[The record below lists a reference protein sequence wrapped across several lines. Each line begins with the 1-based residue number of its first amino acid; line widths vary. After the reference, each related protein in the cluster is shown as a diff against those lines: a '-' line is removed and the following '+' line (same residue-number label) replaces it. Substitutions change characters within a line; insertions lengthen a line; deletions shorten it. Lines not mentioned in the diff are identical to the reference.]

1 MYDVANVRSSV
12 SSLHKQTQLDA
23 YSKVHV
29 DVTDELFYE
38 AGNDTGRMLTVS
50 CPWGTQA
57 TADRILA
64 RIRGYQHQPYTAT
77 GAYIDPATEIGDAFN
92 SGSVYGGV
100 LTKNVSVGPLYV
112 AEISAPGEESI
123 NYKYEYKSSTQ
134 RQIERNYAE
143 MHATFKVQADLIAAE
158 VGAREEQGRELTA
171 AITVQAD
178 RITQEVTDRQSATE
192 ALSSQITQQA
202 GEISAKVSK
211 NGGGSSFSWSLLDS
225 YMAWYANGSEI
236 VRFDSSGAAIKGRIE
251 ALSGKI
257 GGFDIQSNYLS
268 YNGQTWG
275 GTNTWGIYI
284 GPEGIQLGNSF
295 KVDAAGNLSA
305 ASGTFTGAVLAG
317 SIQYGG
323 WAGTLDGA
331 GLTSNSV
338 AGGYGGP
345 LQLGTVSTST
355 LTNGVN
361 TSLSYA
367 DFANGVFNGWNTA
380 NAIGA
385 NRMYLA
391 GKALGTET
399 ITYKDANGNT
409 RTAKIVSW
417 RD

>member
-12 SSLHKQTQLDA
+12 ASLHKQTQLDA

-38 AGNDTGRMLTVS
+38 AGDDTGRMLTVS

-100 LTKNVSVGPLYV
+100 LTKNVSVGPLLV

-123 NYKYEYKSSTQ
+123 NYKYEYKSPTQ

-295 KVDAAGNLSA
+295 KVDSAGNLSA

-345 LQLGTVSTST
+345 IQSGTVSTST
-355 LTNGVN
+355 LTSGVN
-361 TSLSYA
+361 TSLGYA
-367 DFANGVFNGWNTA
+367 NFAKDVFNGISSATYVKCGWLLMSGYRLGPMNLYYTNSQGKAATA
-380 NAIGA
+380 VVIGA
-385 NRMYLA
+385 F
-391 GKALGTET
+391 
-399 ITYKDANGNT
+399 
-409 RTAKIVSW
+409 
-417 RD
+417 

>member
-1 MYDVANVRSSV
+1 MYDVANVRSNV
-12 SSLHKQTQLDA
+12 ASLHKQTQLDA

-38 AGNDTGRMLTVS
+38 AGDDTGRMLTVS

-158 VGAREEQGRELTA
+158 VDAREEQGRELTA

-192 ALSSQITQQA
+192 ALSSQIIQQA

-275 GTNTWGIYI
+275 GTNTLGIYI

-295 KVDAAGNLSA
+295 KVDSAGNLSA

-338 AGGYGGP
+338 SGGYGGP

-355 LTNGVN
+355 LTSGVN
-361 TSLSYA
+361 TSLGYA
-367 DFANGVFNGWNTA
+367 NFANDVFNGISIATYVKCGWLLMSGYRLGPMNLYYTNSQGKAATA
-380 NAIGA
+380 VVIGA
-385 NRMYLA
+385 F
-391 GKALGTET
+391 
-399 ITYKDANGNT
+399 
-409 RTAKIVSW
+409 
-417 RD
+417 